1 MTFCRIPGSAATQTF
16 TLLLD
21 SFFDMLN
28 VRNSDESTHKHRED
42 LSHTEA
48 QMIKD

>member
-16 TLLLD
+16 MLLLLD

-28 VRNSDESTHKHRED
+28 VRNSDESTHKQ
-42 LSHTEA
+42 A
-48 QMIKD
+48 QGRPKAIQKPG